1 MSYQPISCTFHD
13 YIEHFI
19 VRREIVVVKFIDN
32 DEEKVIKTKI
42 LDSYTSPSKEE
53 FMVLEDYSSHIRL
66 DKIISINQYVLS
78 EYELGVNL

>member
-1 MSYQPISCTFHD
+1 MMKKN
-13 YIEHFI
+13 
-19 VRREIVVVKFIDN
+19 VL
-32 DEEKVIKTKI
+32 KTKI

>member
-13 YIEHFI
+13 HIEHFI
-19 VRREIVVVKFIDN
+19 VRREIVEVKFIEN
-32 DEEKVIKTKI
+32 DEEKVLKTRI

-53 FMVLEDYSSHIRL
+53 FMVLEDFSPHIRL

-78 EYELGVNL
+78 EYE